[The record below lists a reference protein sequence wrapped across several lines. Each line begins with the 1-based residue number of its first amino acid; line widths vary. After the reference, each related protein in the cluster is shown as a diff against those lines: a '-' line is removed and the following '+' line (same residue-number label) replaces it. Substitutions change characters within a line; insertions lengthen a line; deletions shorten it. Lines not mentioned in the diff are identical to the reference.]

1 MNVLINAHILASLR
15 RALRV
20 CDNAREHWRGALCL
34 TRPMRYFLLFLLLL
48 IGLAPGA
55 DAFSRAYRPVGD
67 YVRESPLV
75 IVADISTREAPQF
88 ETVFAVREILKNESK
103 APVAVG
109 QILKFPIG
117 RTMWIVPREAQ
128 NAVVVMAPEWDAPD
142 GKSRPV
148 SEVYRTPEQ
157 LLAVRALIGV
167 YEKNGERAQLLALQ
181 TLAGQGNA
189 FLDEQL
195 LADLRRMRK
204 RENFS
209 IALESFDRLDAEN
222 QARLLQWLGTVGD
235 ARALPLLIQS
245 LDAPDRKVW
254 GAAAHQLIYDFPDA
268 PGVQAALQSLA
279 SDAEKRP
286 FVVNYLR
293 RHDPNF
299 VAPEW
304 KPTTWMRAQQALD
317 SGDKSAARTAF
328 FTVIAADD
336 EPKYGFST
344 IHAARELVPLVQ
356 TETDKTRLRAALISR
371 LVGRPNYASAAQI
384 IELLRQLPDASHV
397 AALLPLLVPPT
408 ETMEAYSWHEPTRAA
423 TFALLDLGADA
434 RQSATQTVVQS
445 LRARAVAT
453 PPLSD
458 EERAIYSLELA
469 WLADDASWKSA
480 SQIAPAV
487 ARQMAQLEPLR
498 AAAQSKDEARALAA
512 LLPDSDN
519 RLQNRADIWVIARL
533 GELRDSIAV
542 APLLAELKRAP
553 YSGRDQEFKRALV
566 QIGGE
571 AAREGAL
578 KLLDFPEPS
587 QRALGMDILRELPDF
602 DVRPLLLKIIAGENV
617 PDKTHAIFLLG
628 YVGTPQ
634 DLPVL
639 RQLAD
644 FWTSDLAYQ
653 SRAADA
659 VTGIVE
665 RYPPAA

>member
-1 MNVLINAHILASLR
+1 
-15 RALRV
+15 
-20 CDNAREHWRGALCL
+20 
-34 TRPMRYFLLFLLLL
+34 MRFLLCLLLL
-48 IGLAPGA
+48 IGLAPRA
-55 DAFSRAYRPVGD
+55 DAFQRIYRPVGD

-75 IVADISTREAPQF
+75 VVADIATQETTPFSTLIN
-88 ETVFAVREILKNESK
+88 VREILKNESK
-103 APVAVG
+103 TPVSVG
-109 QILKFPIG
+109 QTLTFSMG
-117 RTMWIVPREAQ
+117 RTRWIVPRAAQ

-148 SEVYRTPEQ
+148 SEVYQTPEQ

-181 TLAGQGNA
+181 TLAGQNNA

-195 LADLRRMRK
+195 LADLRRMRN
-204 RENFS
+204 RDNFE
-209 IALESFDRLDAEN
+209 IALESFDRLDAQN
-222 QARLLQWLGTVGD
+222 QAKLLQWLGTVGD
-235 ARALPLLIQS
+235 ARALPLLIRS

-254 GAAAHQLIYDFPDA
+254 GAAVHQLIYHFPDA
-268 PGVQAALQSLA
+268 PGVKAALQPLA

-286 FVVNYLR
+286 FVANYLA

-299 VAPEW
+299 VAPQIVAPQIE
-304 KPTTWMRAQQALD
+304 PTNWMRARSALA
-317 SGDKSAARTAF
+317 SGDKDAARTAF
-328 FTVIAADD
+328 FAVIAADD
-336 EPKYGFST
+336 ERKYGFST
-344 IHAARELVPLVQ
+344 IMAARELIPLVQ
-356 TETDKTRLRAALISR
+356 TDADKTRLRAALTAR

-397 AALLPLLVPPT
+397 AALLPLLLPPT
-408 ETMEAYSWHEPTRAA
+408 ETMEAYGWHEPARAA
-423 TFALLDLGADA
+423 TFALLELGASA
-434 RQSATQTVVQS
+434 RQSATAFLVQA
-445 LRARAVAT
+445 LRARVADGVAM
-453 PPLSD
+453 SD

-469 WLADDASWKSA
+469 WLADDASWKNA
-480 SQIAPAV
+480 AQISPAL
-487 ARQMAQLEPLR
+487 ARQIAQLEPLR
-498 AAAQSKDEARALAA
+498 AAAQSKNEAQSLAA

-519 RLQNRADIWVIARL
+519 RLQNRANVWLIVRL
-533 GELRDSIAV
+533 GELRDGVAV
-542 APLLAELKRAP
+542 APLVAEIKRAP
-553 YSGRDQEFKRALV
+553 YSGRDEDVKRALV
-566 QIGGE
+566 QIGG
-571 AAREGAL
+571 ADAREGAL
-578 KLLDFPEPS
+578 QLLDFPESS

-602 DVRPLLLKIIAGENV
+602 DVRPLLLKIIAGDNV